1 MQIVIVIVGH
11 SAPLLMLLLFSVFGV
26 AETIRVLKEGPMID
40 PEGREFKSPR
50 FGSETESNTGSR
62 VNDSSP
68 VHVQCTEASMIIVVD
83 ADLYGTG
90 RRVSPGELF
99 LGGAEHQLSGQCR
112 AVAAGDGEYVIKAE
126 LQGCGSKLT
135 VRC

>member
-1 MQIVIVIVGH
+1 MQIVGH
-11 SAPLLMLLLFSVFGV
+11 SAPLLLLLLSSVFGV
-26 AETIRVLKEGPMID
+26 AETIQALKEGSMIN

-50 FGSETESNTGSR
+50 FGSEAESNTGSQ

-68 VHVQCTEASMIIVVD
+68 VHAQCTEASMIIVVD
-83 ADLYGTG
+83 ADLYRTG
-90 RRVSPGELF
+90 RRVSSRRAF
-99 LGGAEHQLSGQCR
+99 SGRSR

-126 LQGCGSKLT
+126 LQACGSKLT

>member
-1 MQIVIVIVGH
+1 MQIVGR
-11 SAPLLMLLLFSVFGV
+11 SAPLLLLLSSVFGV
-26 AETIRVLKEGPMID
+26 AETIRALKEGPMID

-50 FGSETESNTGSR
+50 FGSELESNTRSR
-62 VNDSSP
+62 VYDSSP
-68 VHVQCTEASMIIVVD
+68 VYVQCTEASMIIVVD
-83 ADLYGTG
+83 ADLYRTG
-90 RRVSPGELF
+90 RRVSHGEVF
-99 LGGAEHQLSGQCR
+99 LGGAENQRSGQCR